1 MNKELIKEII
11 SSNSRIAVI
20 TGSNG
25 SGKTRLIEEIKKEL
39 KDNADYLILDCDSH
53 SYLDKKN
60 LDKFAND
67 LKEKSKLNPV
77 IIATL
82 REEII
87 DIADKVIDLKG

>member
-11 SSNSRIAVI
+11 SSNKRITVI

-53 SYLDKKN
+53 NHLSQKDLKVFTN
-60 LDKFAND
+60 N
-67 LKEKSKLNPV
+67 LKEKSKSKQI
-77 IIATL
+77 IIASL
-82 REEII
+82 KEEII